1 MAVVS
6 NGVSVQ
12 APAWTAFILLEYSRS
27 KHLQVN
33 GGAEL
38 LAGVDGVGAKLLLDT
53 EDLVE
58 LGKTLRT
65 AGSTGLDLARAET
78 DGNVGDGNVL
88 GLTGAVGDHDT
99 PAVGVGVLGGL
110 DRLSE
115 RTDLVDLEEE
125 SVARLELNGLLDTEG
140 VSDSQ
145 VVTKRR

>member
-6 NGVSVQ
+6 NGVSVH
-12 APAWTAFILLEYSRS
+12 APARTAFILLEYSRS

-33 GGAEL
+33 GAAEL

-58 LGKTLRT
+58 LGKTLRA

-78 DGNVGDGNVL
+78 DRDVGDGDIL

-110 DRLSE
+110 DRLGE
-115 RTDLVDLEEE
+115 GTDLVDLEEE
-125 SVARLELNGLLDTEG
+125 GIARLELNGLLDTKG
-140 VSDSQ
+140 VGDGQ
-145 VVTKRR
+145 VVTNKR